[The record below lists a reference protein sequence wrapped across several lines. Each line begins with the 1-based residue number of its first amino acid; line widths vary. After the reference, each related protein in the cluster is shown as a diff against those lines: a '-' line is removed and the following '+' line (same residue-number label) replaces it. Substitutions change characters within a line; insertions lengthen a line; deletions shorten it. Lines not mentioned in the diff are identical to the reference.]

1 MADITDEK
9 LSAFLDGELPQ
20 NEAAEIEEALSEN
33 EALVQRLE
41 QLSRVDELLR
51 GAVDALDK
59 GARPVADLS
68 PAPPAVPANEL
79 ATTKANTPPI
89 AANDNPWWR
98 LPLAASVALAVG
110 LMAGGS
116 LFGPGST
123 KPDGVQLA
131 SYTTDDGLGSFLET
145 AASGERRAI
154 GASQAELRLTFLGS
168 EGQPCREFAF
178 TSGTSTTQAVACRGS
193 SQSWTVELA
202 AKSSAAGAPGG
213 EDPSGY
219 QTASAGD
226 EGFGEAVNAM
236 MGSDA
241 FSAEEEARLINNGWS
256 Q

>member
-9 LSAFLDGELPQ
+9 LSAFLDGELPES
-20 NEAAEIEEALSEN
+20 EAAEIEQSLGEDEG
-33 EALVQRLE
+33 LVQRLE
-41 QLSRVDELLR
+41 QLSRVDDLLR
-51 GAVDALDK
+51 GAVDALEQE
-59 GARPVADLS
+59 ARPATESLA
-68 PAPPAVPANEL
+68 APGFLPANEVVS
-79 ATTKANTPPI
+79 TTASAPTQ

-98 LPLAASVALAVG
+98 LPFAASVALAVG

-116 LFGPGST
+116 LFGPGPSE
-123 KPDGVQLA
+123 PEGVQLA
-131 SYTTDDGLGSFLET
+131 SYTADDGLGSFLET
-145 AASGERRAI
+145 AASGEQRAI

-168 EGQPCREFAF
+168 QGQPCREFAV

-202 AKSSAAGAPGG
+202 AKSSAAEAPGG
-213 EDPSGY
+213 ADPSGY

-241 FSAEEEARLINNGWS
+241 FSADEEAKLIKNGWS